1 MPEQAKASGAPIDWF
16 ALEPAIARANGIG
29 VVKTAPHPNAAALF
43 SDYMISEAQ
52 PILTSLNY
60 IPTSTKVKSP
70 LESIDLKI
78 ADPADKLDNAAKW
91 QPLYD
96 KIVLQG
102 NPD

>member
-1 MPEQAKASGAPIDWF
+1 
-16 ALEPAIARANGIG
+16 
-29 VVKTAPHPNAAALF
+29 
-43 SDYMISEAQ
+43 
-52 PILTSLNY
+52 
-60 IPTSTKVKSP
+60 VKSP